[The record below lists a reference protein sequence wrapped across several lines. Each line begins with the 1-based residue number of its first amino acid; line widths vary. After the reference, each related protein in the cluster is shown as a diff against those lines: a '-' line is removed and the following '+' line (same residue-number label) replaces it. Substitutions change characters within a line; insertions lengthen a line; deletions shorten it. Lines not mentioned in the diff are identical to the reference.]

1 MSKDLEKV
9 KKYKQQEESNQ
20 GNVLMARRKAMEDL
34 RKVNESADSEIFR
47 SLKKRMEDEEDDEKR
62 ELLRKKMEIYSNTM
76 K

>member
-62 ELLRKKMEIYSNTM
+62 ELLRKKMEIYTNSL

>member
-9 KKYKQQEESNQ
+9 KKLKQQEEVNQ
-20 GNVLMARRKAMEDL
+20 GDVLIARRKAMEDF
-34 RKVNESADSEIFR
+34 RKVNELADSEIFR
-47 SLKKRMEDEEDDEKR
+47 SMRKRMEDEEDDEKR